1 MFSFALVLDAA
12 IAWMDPYGCGG
23 QRGKHCST
31 AGGHDFPKKKK
42 KLLTLGISTSVI
54 PLYQRQTCR

>member
-1 MFSFALVLDAA
+1 MFSFALVLDAV
-12 IAWMDPYGCGG
+12 ITRMDPYGCGG

-31 AGGHDFPKKKK
+31 AGGHDFSKK